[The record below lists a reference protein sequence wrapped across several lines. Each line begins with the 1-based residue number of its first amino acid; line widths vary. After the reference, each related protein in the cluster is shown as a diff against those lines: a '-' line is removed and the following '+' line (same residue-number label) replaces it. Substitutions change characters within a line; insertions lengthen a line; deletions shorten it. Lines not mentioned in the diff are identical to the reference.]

1 MALGLGKYIKA
12 AFMNRWNLLAVA
24 GVAAFALL
32 SGRPDIL
39 LPLLAAGEVAYL
51 AGVGTHPRFQKYID
65 IAEAQGRAPIRAPK
79 AERDSRDVAMRILQS
94 LPPSARD
101 RFKSL
106 RARLLE
112 LRQIAQDLHRHEQ
125 KQSGRVGLGL
135 EGYQLEGLDKLLW
148 VFLRLQFTQNSVAR
162 FLHRTDE
169 EHIKNDIQR
178 LEKRLEKLN
187 ASPARDPVHREKIQ
201 ATLMDNLETSKSRLE
216 NYRKAVANFEYIE
229 LELDRLE
236 NKITSL
242 AELGVNRQEPTYITS
257 QVDQV
262 AESMLNTEA
271 TLSELDFVTHL
282 GPMEEKPPELLRQ
295 TIYISD

>member
-1 MALGLGKYIKA
+1 MALGLGKYLKA

-24 GVAAFALL
+24 GGAAFALI

-39 LPLLAAGEVAYL
+39 LPLLAAAEVAYVT
-51 AGVGTHPRFQKYID
+51 GVGTHPKFRKYID
-65 IAEAQGRAPIRAPK
+65 VEEAQGRVPIRASK
-79 AERDSRDVAMRILQS
+79 SERDSRDVATRILKS
-94 LPPSARD
+94 LPPEARD
-101 RFKSL
+101 RFKGL

-112 LRQIAQDLHRHEQ
+112 LRQIASDLHRHEQ
-125 KQSGRVGLGL
+125 KESGRVGL
-135 EGYQLEGLDKLLW
+135 EGFQLEGLDRLLW
-148 VFLRLQFTQNSVAR
+148 VFLRLQFTQTSVAR
-162 FLHRTDE
+162 FLERTDE
-169 EHIKNDIQR
+169 DQIEEDIKR

-187 ASPARDPVHREKIQ
+187 AAPVKDPVHHDKIQ

-216 NYRKAVANFEYIE
+216 NYRKAVANNEYIE

-262 AESMLNTEA
+262 AESMLNTEE

-282 GPMEEKPPELLRQ
+282 GPIEEEPPELLRQ
-295 TIYISD
+295 TIYITD